1 MGECV
6 CLILVSSTTHN
17 ASSADCKRGLT
28 FSFSPWLNHVGAS
41 CSQYTEEP
49 QVGSTCHPC
58 SLATSGGHPQVCLG
72 DQASSRVTETVSPEG
87 RSDVLLGVVL
97 W

>member
-1 MGECV
+1 MLV
-6 CLILVSSTTHN
+6 PLIAN
-17 ASSADCKRGLT
+17 AALR
-28 FSFSPWLNHVGAS
+28 FPISPWLNHVGAS

-49 QVGSTCHPC
+49 HVGSTCHPC